1 MKKHIKS
8 IVLYLLLIGAVIFAV
23 ATIYN
28 HTEKE
33 KIILGDVVS
42 YFEADRVTS
51 FVIDGKYYITMN
63 VIKQDAAG
71 NLQTK
76 EDGSF
81 DTSEV
86 AYQLRSVDLFNEY
99 CGDYVKNNQNLKS
112 YDIEPQAVTPWWV
125 SMLPW
130 LLIIVAAFL
139 LYFFMMRSMAG
150 PGSKINSFG
159 KARAKTVNDSKDR
172 ITFEDVAGSNEEKQ
186 ELEEIV
192 EFLKDPAKF
201 TRLGAKI
208 PHGVLLVGPPGT
220 GKTLLAKAVAGEA
233 GVPFYSLSG
242 SDFVEMYVGVGASR
256 VRDLFETARKSPAS
270 IIFIDEIDAVGRHRG
285 AGLGG
290 GHDEREQTLN
300 QLLVEMDGFGSH
312 EGIIVIAATNRP
324 DILDPALLRPGRFDR
339 QITVDAPDVK
349 EREAILQVH
358 VRKKPL
364 EATVDLAVVAK
375 KTAGFTG
382 ADLANLLN
390 EAALLAARRNKSL
403 IGTDD
408 IDDAFI
414 RVIAG
419 PKKASRVMSERERKN
434 TAYHEAGHA
443 IVAHVLPHLDAV
455 HQISIIPSGRALG
468 YTMSLPAEDKY
479 SVYKQ
484 ELKEQIAELLA
495 GRVAEALIF
504 GDISGGASNDIERAT
519 SIARKMV
526 TQLGMSDVLGP
537 VKYGTNESEV
547 FLGRD
552 FAGGN
557 NFSEEVSAKI
567 DAEIKA
573 LIDEGYATAERVL
586 SENRAK
592 LDFVA
597 AFLLKNELM
606 DSDQFTAAMDREN
619 VTIEELEA
627 MAAEKREQSRRE
639 NEARA
644 QRLREEA
651 EAAAREAAA
660 AEAALMGSFTEHP
673 QATDS
678 VQDATLDTQ
687 SNGNDPDGNDS
698 NDNDNSDVTGKDT
711 RA

>member
-8 IVLYLLLIGAVIFAV
+8 IILYLLVFAVIIA
-23 ATIYN
+23 
-28 HTEKE
+28 
-33 KIILGDVVS
+33 VVS
-42 YFEADRVTS
+42 TIFQRTKEEKVVLGEVVAYFKEDRVVS
-51 FVIDGKYYITMN
+51 FVIDEDYYITMS
-63 VIKQDAAG
+63 VIKKNSEGAPVY
-71 NLQTK
+71 NT
-76 EDGSF
+76 DGSF
-81 DTSEV
+81 QTEEV
-86 AYQLRSVDLFNEY
+86 SYQLRSLDLFNEY
-99 CGDYVKNNQNLKS
+99 CGDYVKTNINLKS
-112 YDIEPQAVTPWWV
+112 FDVEPQTVTPWWV
-125 SMLPW
+125 SLLPYA
-130 LLIIVAAFL
+130 LIIIVVIVL
-139 LYFFMMRSMAG
+139 WVVMMRSAGG
-150 PGSKINSFG
+150 PGAKLNSFG
-159 KARAKTVNDSKDR
+159 KARAKTAGDQKDR
-172 ITFEDVAGSNEEKQ
+172 VTFEDVAGSNEEKQ

-192 EFLKDPAKF
+192 EFLKDPTKF

-256 VRDLFETARKSPAS
+256 VRDLFETARKTPAS

-312 EGIIVIAATNRP
+312 DGIIVIAATNRP

-339 QITVDAPDVK
+339 QITVNAPDVK
-349 EREAILQVH
+349 EREAILRVH

-364 EATVDLAVVAK
+364 EAAVDLEVIAK

-382 ADLANLLN
+382 ADLANLMN

-403 IGTDD
+403 IGMED

-419 PKKASRVMSERERKN
+419 PKKTSRVMNDRERRN
-434 TAYHEAGHA
+434 TAFHEAGHA
-443 IVAHVLPHLDAV
+443 IVAHVLPHLDSV

-479 SVYKQ
+479 SVYKA
-484 ELKEQIAELLA
+484 ELKEKIAELLA
-495 GRVAEALIF
+495 GRVAEAIVF

-519 SIARKMV
+519 AIARKMV

-557 NFSEEVSAKI
+557 NFSEEISAKI
-567 DAEIKA
+567 DGEIKA
-573 LIDEGYATAERVL
+573 LIDEGYATAKKILE
-586 SENRAK
+586 ENRAK
-592 LDFVA
+592 LDFIA
-597 AFLLKNELM
+597 EFLLKNELM
-606 DSDQFTAAMDREN
+606 DSDQFNAAMTREN
-619 VTIEELEA
+619 VTFEELEA
-627 MAAEKREQSRRE
+627 ITAEKREKSRRE
-639 NEARA
+639 NEERARRA
-644 QRLREEA
+644 REEA
-651 EAAAREAAA
+651 EAAARAFAAEHGFTDSDFEAAD
-660 AEAALMGSFTEHP
+660 FT
-673 QATDS
+673 D
-678 VQDATLDTQ
+678 
-687 SNGNDPDGNDS
+687 
-698 NDNDNSDVTGKDT
+698 KDT
-711 RA
+711 TDNKEDDTPKA